1 MYANRMLIAG
11 HLFDRLESVEG
22 LEEATNAMV
31 ERFVVKKNA
40 QSQLRRGKKLQHT
53 TNHQHLREFL
63 ILKGHRRAAA
73 RSGCCLPFVLAG

>member
-31 ERFVVKKNA
+31 ERFVVKKKPKA
-40 QSQLRRGKKLQHT
+40 S
-53 TNHQHLREFL
+53 
-63 ILKGHRRAAA
+63 
-73 RSGCCLPFVLAG
+73 